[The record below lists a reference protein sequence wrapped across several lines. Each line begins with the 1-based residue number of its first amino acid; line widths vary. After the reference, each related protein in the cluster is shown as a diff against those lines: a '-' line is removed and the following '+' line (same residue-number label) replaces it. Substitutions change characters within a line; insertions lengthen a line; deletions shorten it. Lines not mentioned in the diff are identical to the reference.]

1 LRLDFDGDE
10 MNLHLLQ
17 TYEARAEA
25 SLLMTIKS
33 NLITPRSGEPLVAA
47 IQDFI
52 TAAYLLTHK
61 DTFLT
66 KDEVYRCIASVIDV
80 NLPKQQRVKVPPPA
94 ILAPQRMWTGKQVGS
109 NLMFKC

>member
-1 LRLDFDGDE
+1 
-10 MNLHLLQ
+10 MNLHLPQ

-25 SLLMTIKS
+25 SLLMSIKS

-52 TAAYLLTHK
+52 TAGYLLTHK

-66 KDEVYRCIASVIDV
+66 RGEIYRLIASIVDV
-80 NLPKQQRVKVPPPA
+80 NLPKQQKLKIPPPA
-94 ILAPQRMWTGKQVGS
+94 ILSPKVMWTGKQVKI
-109 NLMFKC
+109 L

>member
-1 LRLDFDGDE
+1 
-10 MNLHLLQ
+10 MNLHFPQ

-25 SLLMTIKS
+25 SLLMGLKS

-66 KDEVYRCIASVIDV
+66 RSEFQRISAALIDINAK
-80 NLPKQQRVKVPPPA
+80 NLSRIKFPSPA
-94 ILAPQRMWTGKQVGS
+94 IQKPVELWTGKQVS
-109 NLMFKC
+109 FKDNLKIYLFRLLN

>member
-1 LRLDFDGDE
+1 MVNLDFDGDE
-10 MNLHLLQ
+10 MNLHLPQ

-33 NLITPRSGEPLVAA
+33 NSITPRSGEPLVAA

-66 KDEVYRCIASVIDV
+66 QDEVHRCIAPVIDIS
-80 NLPKQQRVKVPPPA
+80 LSKQQRIKIPPPA
-94 ILAPQRMWTGKQVGS
+94 ILAPQRMWTGKQVY
-109 NLMFKC
+109 

>member
-1 LRLDFDGDE
+1 

-66 KDEVYRCIASVIDV
+66 QSEVYRCIASVVDV
-80 NLPKQQRVKVPPPA
+80 NLLKQQRVKVPPAA
-94 ILAPQRMWTGKQVGS
+94 ILSPQRMWTGKQVILNVS
-109 NLMFKC
+109 LLN